1 MDASR
6 TLIWNG
12 PLGVFEVPP
21 FDKGTV
27 AAARHA
33 AELVK
38 AGKLV
43 AVAGGGD
50 TVAALNAAH
59 VAGDLSFVSTAGG
72 AFLEWMEGKTLP
84 GVEALSRR

>member
-1 MDASR
+1 MARLCEAMDAAA

-21 FDKGTV
+21 FDKGTM

-33 AELVK
+33 AALAK

-43 AVAGGGD
+43 AV
-50 TVAALNAAH
+50 
-59 VAGDLSFVSTAGG
+59 AGG
-72 AFLEWMEGKTLP
+72 AFLEWMEGKSLP
-84 GVEALSRR
+84 GVEALKAAAEERGK